1 MNLKFA
7 MTTLAATFLLL
18 LAPAGAIQVSY
29 LEVTMAPW
37 EAVNCD
43 SPEVDA
49 AHDAGLDPY
58 THTYIDPTQPDT
70 TVTVHLL
77 CLETLESQLNPL
89 TDCTA
94 TSYSFTGWKWNVA
107 ENHRVDTWN
116 PNGISSST
124 VLNRFQVSADAWD
137 NQVAANIIGSFS
149 SGGSRNNIPV
159 YDGYN
164 QHGWKDLSSSTIA
177 STWTWSSGG
186 VASES
191 DAAYNT
197 DFAWSSSGQSGR
209 MDLQNIATHELGHT
223 VGMGHSTTA
232 SGNSCLTMY
241 PSGSLGETQKRTLGD
256 GDINGIKARYP

>member
-1 MNLKFA
+1 MNQKLPLIL
-7 MTTLAATFLLL
+7 LATSALLL
-18 LAPAGAIQVSY
+18 VAPANALDLSAG
-29 LEVTMAPW
+29 EVATAPW
-37 EAVNCD
+37 QTIHCG
-43 SPEVDA
+43 SPEVEA
-49 AHDAGLDPY
+49 AAAAGLDPY
-58 THTYIDPTQPDT
+58 THTYIDPSQPEM
-70 TVTVHLL
+70 TVTVHLM
-77 CLETLESQLNPL
+77 CLVEATDDVGVL
-89 TDCTA
+89 TDCVATA
-94 TSYSFTGWKWNVA
+94 YSWTGWKWNVA

-116 PNGISSST
+116 PQGISAST

-137 NQVAANIIGSFS
+137 NQVSANIIGTFT

-159 YDGYN
+159 FDGYN
-164 QHGWKDLSSSTIA
+164 QHGWKDLASTTIA

-223 VGMGHSTTA
+223 VGMGHSSTA
-232 SGNSCLTMY
+232 SNNSCLTMY

>member
-1 MNLKFA
+1 MNRNVTLI
-7 MTTLAATFLLL
+7 TLATAALFV
-18 LAPAGAIQVSY
+18 LAPAGAHQ
-29 LEVTMAPW
+29 LNFNEVVMAPW
-37 EAVNCD
+37 ELIHCG
-43 SPEVDA
+43 SPEVEA
-49 AHDAGLDPY
+49 ASAAGLDPY
-58 THTYIDPTQPDT
+58 THTYIDPSQPDM

-77 CLETLESQLNPL
+77 CLADAVDEVSTL

-94 TSYSFTGWKWNVA
+94 TAYSFTGWKWNVA

-116 PNGISSST
+116 PDGISSST
-124 VLNRFQVSADAWD
+124 VLNRFQTSADVWD
-137 NQVAANIIGSFS
+137 NQVAANIIGTFT

-159 YDGYN
+159 FDGYN
-164 QHGWKDLSSSTIA
+164 QHGWKDLASTTIA

-186 VASES
+186 IASES

-197 DFAWSSSGQSGR
+197 DFSWSSSGASGK

-223 VGMGHSTTA
+223 VGMGHSSTA